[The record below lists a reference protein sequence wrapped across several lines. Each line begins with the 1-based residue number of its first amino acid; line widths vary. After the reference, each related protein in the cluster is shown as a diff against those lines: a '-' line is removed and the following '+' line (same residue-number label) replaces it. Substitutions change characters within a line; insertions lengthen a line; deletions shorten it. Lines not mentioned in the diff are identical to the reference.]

1 MGGTGGA
8 VVFEALTTDGRL
20 EADDAAEDD
29 DEDEDEDEDEAVV
42 ILLLLGP
49 QAGTGAALM
58 VVEACA
64 VAAPKGLSS
73 TAEDE
78 KGTTNAERGGL
89 EVSVGD

>member
-29 DEDEDEDEDEAVV
+29 DEDEDEDEDEVV
-42 ILLLLGP
+42 FLLLGP

-78 KGTTNAERGGL
+78 KGTTNAEGGAL